1 MGVSKKNLVWSPK
14 VSVGEKNGIITTT
27 SEVHFM

>member
-1 MGVSKKNLVWSPK
+1 MSRAKKNLVWSPK

-27 SEVHFM
+27 SEVHFL

>member
-1 MGVSKKNLVWSPK
+1 MGGAQKNLVWSPK